1 MQYMLM
7 LLYFYIFYNCSF
19 DFFFDI
25 RKDLEVTELPPCLYC
40 LAVILFHHRVAH
52 SYALE
57 LPAIF

>member
-1 MQYMLM
+1 M

-40 LAVILFHHRVAH
+40 LAVILFHYRLAH

-57 LPAIF
+57 LSAIF